1 MQLHQRL
8 YGAEILL
15 AEKQQDLI
23 GCYQRMADGAKQV
36 KALDAQLSKLRL
48 QHASVLKEIQVSKRY
63 CTSVEEENVVL
74 KRQVRQQT
82 DVVKGLESS
91 LVSLRQQLESAHAR
105 GKALDDAL
113 KESQRTL
120 DEARASGQV
129 MTQSLGR
136 DVDCLLS
143 VACRLQSEFLAV
155 QKLAAEYETK
165 IVELRT
171 ANSGEQ
177 ETPAS
182 SLANVVCKDGRSW
195 PDDCA
200 ATHPLGSGFNDPALV
215 DDASHVV
222 KEMGGNRKQ
231 ETNAGGTVAQSA
243 TPNGASVLA
252 ATEVVSVDTGE
263 GNEGKEVWVE
273 RAAGKNVKQIKE
285 ALGDTGSPSVRSTST
300 VDHGQGGVS
309 AEDFKRL
316 RADKHNRQVAIAA
329 KAAASTSKG
338 ALASRAVPL
347 KNLVKTALL
356 GQTALTLE
364 SLGGSSRDNR
374 KQDREKRGAKRWGES
389 ELSDL
394 YQNWRHLRGL
404 EMLDDSQDKADRI
417 SVGICGHAASS
428 GGGVRG
434 DMLKGGETVLWRGDG
449 GVLGVPNVLDVSLDS
464 EIASLSSQDLQ
475 ASVSLP
481 CRLCCCH
488 LASLMQSPYLFFA
501 KFTRVRP
508 QDLLV
513 DTALRVARTR
523 RGCHVQGDE
532 ENCRASPCGATDDHG
547 SNFASIS
554 PSSMP
559 THEAAENKV
568 FDDVRS
574 CSGSRTD
581 RGSSSAGERRSRDA
595 GLAWQDGGSPQGEAG
610 VQGDSADWRASPNQ
624 SSNLNES
631 SDSFNDPIPLSHGQA
646 GGATPLTPR
655 GPSAGQRQG
664 SLGLELQEDPK
675 TGCFLVSRVR
685 QGGNAHET
693 KIEVGD
699 VLLEV
704 DGHQVISGWDE
715 QAGNGYEAAAMT
727 LQRLVQLCRGPVG
740 SVARVKVLKGNGR
753 WRFVHAW
760 IPRS

>member
-15 AEKQQDLI
+15 AEKQQDVI
-23 GCYQRMADGAKQV
+23 SCYQRMADGAKQV

-48 QHASVLKEIQVSKRY
+48 QHTAVLKEVQVSKRY

-91 LVSLRQQLESAHAR
+91 LVSMRQQLESAHAR

-113 KESQRTL
+113 KESQRAL

-129 MTQSLGR
+129 IAQSLGR

-143 VACRLQSEFLAV
+143 VACRLQSEYLAV

-165 IVELRT
+165 LVELRT

-177 ETPAS
+177 GTPTS
-182 SLANVVCKDGRSW
+182 SLANVVCKDGRSG
-195 PDDCA
+195 PDDC
-200 ATHPLGSGFNDPALV
+200 ATHPLGSGFNDPALL
-215 DDASHVV
+215 DDASNVD
-222 KEMGGNRKQ
+222 KEVGGNRKQ
-231 ETNAGGTVAQSA
+231 EKNAGGTVTQSA

-263 GNEGKEVWVE
+263 GNEGQEVSVE
-273 RAAGKNVKQIKE
+273 RAAGKNVEQIKA
-285 ALGDTGSPSVRSTST
+285 ALGDTGSPSVTSTSA
-300 VDHGQGGVS
+300 VDQGQGGVS
-309 AEDFKRL
+309 AEDFKRF

-364 SLGGSSRDNR
+364 SPGSSSRDNR

-404 EMLDDSQDKADRI
+404 EMLDDSQDTANRD
-417 SVGICGHAASS
+417 SVGMCVHAASS
-428 GGGVRG
+428 GGGVSG
-434 DMLKGGETVLWRGDG
+434 DMLKEGETLLWRGDG

-481 CRLCCCH
+481 CCLCFWH
-488 LASLMQSPYLFFA
+488 LESLCSHHACFSHNSRECDPRICSWIQHSVLPAHGADATF
-501 KFTRVRP
+501 R
-508 QDLLV
+508 D
-513 DTALRVARTR
+513 TR
-523 RGCHVQGDE
+523 RIAEQVPAAPQMVMDQVLPQSRRHRCPRMRLPGTKGSTTSDLALAAAPTE
-532 ENCRASPCGATDDHG
+532 DRALLGNG
-547 SNFASIS
+547 
-554 PSSMP
+554 
-559 THEAAENKV
+559 AAE
-568 FDDVRS
+568 
-574 CSGSRTD
+574 T
-581 RGSSSAGERRSRDA
+581 RG
-595 GLAWQDGGSPQGEAG
+595 
-610 VQGDSADWRASPNQ
+610 
-624 SSNLNES
+624 
-631 SDSFNDPIPLSHGQA
+631 
-646 GGATPLTPR
+646 
-655 GPSAGQRQG
+655 
-664 SLGLELQEDPK
+664 
-675 TGCFLVSRVR
+675 
-685 QGGNAHET
+685 
-693 KIEVGD
+693 
-699 VLLEV
+699 
-704 DGHQVISGWDE
+704 
-715 QAGNGYEAAAMT
+715 
-727 LQRLVQLCRGPVG
+727 
-740 SVARVKVLKGNGR
+740 
-753 WRFVHAW
+753 
-760 IPRS
+760 

>member
-8 YGAEILL
+8 YAAEILL
-15 AEKQQDLI
+15 AEKQQDVI
-23 GCYQRMADGAKQV
+23 SCYQRMADGAKQV

-48 QHASVLKEIQVSKRY
+48 QHTSALKEVQVSKRY

-91 LVSLRQQLESAHAR
+91 LVSMRQQLESAHAR
-105 GKALDDAL
+105 GKALDDAV
-113 KESQRTL
+113 KESQGAL

-129 MTQSLGR
+129 IAQSLGR

-143 VACRLQSEFLAV
+143 VACRLQSEYLAV

-165 IVELRT
+165 LVELRT

-177 ETPAS
+177 GTPTS
-182 SLANVVCKDGRSW
+182 SLANVVCKDGRSG
-195 PDDCA
+195 PDDC
-200 ATHPLGSGFNDPALV
+200 ATHPLGSGFNDPALL
-215 DDASHVV
+215 DDASNVD
-222 KEMGGNRKQ
+222 KEVGGNRKQ
-231 ETNAGGTVAQSA
+231 EKNAGGTVTQSA

-263 GNEGKEVWVE
+263 GNEGQEVSVE
-273 RAAGKNVKQIKE
+273 RAAGKNVEQIKA
-285 ALGDTGSPSVRSTST
+285 ALGDTGSRSVTSTSA
-300 VDHGQGGVS
+300 VDQGQGGVS
-309 AEDFKRL
+309 AEDFKRF

-364 SLGGSSRDNR
+364 SPGSSSRDNR

-404 EMLDDSQDKADRI
+404 EMLDDSQDTANRD
-417 SVGICGHAASS
+417 SVGMCVHAASS
-428 GGGVRG
+428 GGGVSG
-434 DMLKGGETVLWRGDG
+434 DMLKEGETLLWRGDG

-481 CRLCCCH
+481 CCLCFCH
-488 LASLMQSPYLFFA
+488 LESLMQSPCLFF
-501 KFTRVRP
+501 KQFTRVRP

-523 RGCHVQGDE
+523 RGCNVQGHE
-532 ENCRASPCGATDDHG
+532 ENCRASPCGATDGHG
-547 SNFASIS
+547 SSFASIS
-554 PSSMP
+554 PTSMS
-559 THEAAENKV
+559 THEAAGNKG

-610 VQGDSADWRASPNQ
+610 VQGDFADWRTSSNH

-631 SDSFNDPIPLSHGQA
+631 SDSFNDPIPLSPGQA
-646 GGATPLTPR
+646 GSATALTPR